1 MKKTMAAL
9 LTVALAVAMC
19 FAFAACGGEEETGKT
34 LSSVTLKSGPTVTEY
49 SVGDEFDP
57 AGAVLSAVYS
67 DGSTADVTVT
77 KDMCSSPDMTSAGRK
92 EVVVT
97 YSDGGTEAKA
107 TFGVIVRAR
116 ADGADVI
123 DAVNNAKEGETVTL
137 DAFTTYVFRDVL
149 DLDKKITVR
158 GGEDTVLDFSEGNAE
173 GKAFRTTDANNEANN
188 FAVGLVNIYA
198 DGVSLESVRI
208 VGDLDKAVSEGEKNM
223 LFDEDGKDSSDLKA
237 AYGIF
242 LSRYEKNAQTG
253 KTATEYVRDTITIK
267 DVEITKTTLSGIYAY
282 CLYAADDFDGN
293 ALEIDGLKV
302 YGCGDLQ
309 TLKASACGIMFQ
321 SGKGITLHDVDID
334 AADNGPAVYVHM
346 STKHG
351 PITFTGEVNLAGS
364 YNDANDLYGFTYA
377 LDNEGAGAFASMKTP
392 LMIHCNIDGAQSTAA
407 AKTSGYLP
415 DGDGKYTFAD
425 TTFSALSQ
433 ADPYQ
438 LVIDGYFDS
447 ETTALTAS
455 NYAARPARWG
465 SPVFCIDLD
474 KA

>member
-9 LTVALAVAMC
+9 LTVAVAVAMC

-34 LSSVTLKSGPTVTEY
+34 LSSATLKIGPTVTEY

-57 AGAVLSAVYS
+57 AGAVISAVYS
-67 DGSTADVTVT
+67 DGSTADVAVT
-77 KDMCSSPDMTSAGRK
+77 EDMCAAPDMTSAGRK

-97 YSDGGTEAKA
+97 YSYGGTEVKA
-107 TFGVIVRAR
+107 TFSVIVRAQ

-123 DAVNNAKEGETVTL
+123 DAVNNAEEGETVTL

-198 DGVSLESVRI
+198 DGVSLENVKI
-208 VGDLDKAVSEGEKNM
+208 VGDLDKAVSEGEQDMSAN
-223 LFDEDGKDSSDLKA
+223 DSEMKA

-242 LSRYEKNAQTG
+242 ISRYEKNADTG
-253 KTATEYVRDTITIK
+253 KSATVNVKETITLRN
-267 DVEITKTTLSGIYAY
+267 VEITETALSGIYAY
-282 CLYAADDFDGN
+282 CIYADDSLSGD

-351 PITFTGEVNLAGS
+351 PITFTGEVSLAGS

-433 ADPYQ
+433 SDPYQ

>member
-116 ADGADVI
+116 ADGAEVI
-123 DAVNNAKEGETVTL
+123 EAVSDAAEGGTVAL
-137 DAFTTYVFRDVL
+137 DAFTTYTFRDFL

-158 GGEDTVLDFSEGNAE
+158 GGEETVFDFSQGNE
-173 GKAFRTTDANNEANN
+173 QGKAFRAGDTHNEANN

-198 DGVSLESVRI
+198 DGVSLENVKI
-208 VGDLDKAVSEGEKNM
+208 VGDLDKAVSEGEQDMSAN
-223 LFDEDGKDSSDLKA
+223 DSEMKA

-242 LSRYEKNAQTG
+242 ISRYEKNADTG
-253 KTATEYVRDTITIK
+253 KSATVNVKETITLRN
-267 DVEITKTTLSGIYAY
+267 VEITETALSGIYAY
-282 CLYAADDFDGN
+282 CIYADDSLSGD

-302 YGCGDLQ
+302 YGCGDLE

-321 SGKGITLHDVDID
+321 SGKKIVVSNVDID

-346 STKHG
+346 STAHG

-364 YNDANDLYGFTYA
+364 YNDANDLYGFSYA
-377 LDNEGAGAFASMKTP
+377 LDKAGAGAFASMKTP
-392 LMIHCNIDGAQSTAA
+392 LMIHCNIEGAQSTAE
-407 AKTSGYLP
+407 AKASGYLP

-425 TTFSALSQ
+425 TTFYALSQ
-433 ADPYQ
+433 SDPYQ
-438 LVIDGYFDS
+438 LVIEGYFDS
-447 ETTALTAS
+447 KTTALTAS